1 MNKPFIEYIKS
12 TPIMFEVFGHIQKH
26 TLAHSE
32 GSSEGAVTPVPK
44 PVRQVGLGTVPKPV
58 RQVGLGTVL

>member
-1 MNKPFIEYIKS
+1 MVNKPFIEYIKS

-44 PVRQVGLGTVPKPV
+44 PVRQVGL
-58 RQVGLGTVL
+58 VL